1 MANALPILP
10 PSLIARPG
18 VYSYNLQ
25 SVFPTQNAIFRRG
38 DFLQNI
44 VTGTLVQPAP
54 AGALAAITPTV
65 TPTIVNSGVALA
77 TATKQVYFAYYT
89 YQATGTESLPS
100 AEFLV
105 VNSNGYQATVTVP
118 VAGAPAGATGFNVYV
133 GTVQGGEYQQVAGT
147 ALGSAATI
155 PVPLTNFAGA
165 NRSISNPATNIFG
178 LAVDDYDVSYT
189 NNVAA
194 NFSNRAPFGADVS
207 GPPMGFYEQYQTK
220 VIPLSAGLQFEM
232 SLLQA
237 WTPAL
242 TFTTVGISYQAAY
255 NTFAA
260 DTSQSNKILTIQ
272 GKVQGPNTNP
282 NFEDVGGFLDTGA
295 RVIVAVTTTSALL
308 L

>member
-1 MANALPILP
+1 M
-10 PSLIARPG
+10 
-18 VYSYNLQ
+18 Q

-44 VTGTLVQPAP
+44 TTGTLTQPAP
-54 AGALAAITPTV
+54 TGTLATV
-65 TPTIVNSGVALA
+65 TPSVSPTIVNSGVVLA

-89 YQATGTESLPS
+89 YQGTATESLPS
-100 AEFLV
+100 AEFLI

-118 VAGAPAGATGFNVYV
+118 AAGAPAAATGFNLYV
-133 GTVQGGEYQQVAGT
+133 GLVSGGEYQQVAAT
-147 ALGSAATI
+147 ALGSAATV
-155 PVPLTNFAGA
+155 PVPLTNVAGA
-165 NRSISNPATNIFG
+165 NRAATNASTNIFG
-178 LAVDDYDVSYT
+178 LAVDDYDVTYS
-189 NNVAA
+189 NSVAA
-194 NFSNRAPFGADVS
+194 NFTNRAPFGADVS

-242 TFTTVGISYQAAY
+242 AFTTVGISYQTAY

-260 DTSQSNKILTIQ
+260 DNTQSNKILTIQ

-282 NFEDVGGFLDTGA
+282 NFEDVGGLLDTGA